1 MSAQVFPSAKKGALD
16 YRPQLDG
23 IRTFAVGA
31 VLVEH
36 FVGFQKLPGLLGL
49 IDWGQVGVKLFFVLS
64 GFLIT
69 GILLRSRETVEQA
82 GVSHWFAA
90 RQFYARR
97 FLRIFPLYYFVIAV
111 CVVLNLPPAR
121 EILVWLLTYTLNI
134 YVSLRGEWGT
144 LVVYVGHFWSL
155 AVEEQFYI
163 VWPWLLLFI
172 PRKHLLVTVLIVI
185 SIGPLW
191 RIWIFSRPVINYIA
205 LDMAT
210 PACLDALGLGALLAL
225 VYHQFRVSKQALQRV
240 LNWLV
245 LPAGL
250 VGSAAVFALTYY
262 QIFWP
267 AHMILFETTSALF
280 FCWLVGS
287 ASIGFKGAFGRLL
300 ESGPFVYCGRISY
313 GIYVYHPF
321 AAGLTKFV
329 FARMSMPLR
338 PNGWVNF
345 FLFGVVTLIMASLS
359 WYLLEKPLNGLKQS
373 FSYKPKPSQIA
384 LQAEPLSA
392 TEPVT

>member
-1 MSAQVFPSAKKGALD
+1 MSDQVSSSKKGALD

-36 FVGFQKLPGLLGL
+36 FVGFQKLPGFLGL

-69 GILLRSRETVEQA
+69 GILIRSRQSAEQA

-90 RQFYARR
+90 RQFYIRR

-111 CVVLNLPPAR
+111 CVALNIPPVR
-121 EILVWLLTYTLNI
+121 EVLVWLLTYTLNI

-144 LVVYVGHFWSL
+144 LVLYVGHFWSL

-172 PRKHLLVTVLIVI
+172 PRKYLLATILIVLA
-185 SIGPLW
+185 IGPLW

-205 LDMAT
+205 ILHAT

-225 VYHQFRVSKQALQRV
+225 VYHHFRVSKETLQKV
-240 LNWLV
+240 LHWFV

-250 VGSAAVFALTYY
+250 IASAVVFAATYY

-267 AHMILFETTSALF
+267 AQMLFFESTTALF

-287 ASIGFKGAFGRLL
+287 ASIGFKGPFGRLL
-300 ESGPFVYCGRISY
+300 ESGPMVYSGRISY

-329 FARMSMPLR
+329 FTRLNLPLR

-345 FLFGVVTLIMASLS
+345 CLFSLVTVGMASIS
-359 WYLLEKPLNGLKQS
+359 WYLLEKPLNGLKRN

-384 LQAEPLSA
+384 LPEPIGA